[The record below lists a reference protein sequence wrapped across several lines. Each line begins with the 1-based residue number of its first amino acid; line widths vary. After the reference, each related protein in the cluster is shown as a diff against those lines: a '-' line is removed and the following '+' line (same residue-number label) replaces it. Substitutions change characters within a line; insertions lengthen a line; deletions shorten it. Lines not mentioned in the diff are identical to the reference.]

1 MALQLPIQ
9 TQDGENIAAYFVPAG
24 IYIEP
29 ANNAA
34 RFLFL
39 AYRSALARADGKA
52 PLQFPPIEV
61 NVTNGDFGAT
71 AMAPLNTLWEGGAIP
86 ADATIYDAIARLA
99 YGLGK
104 QHSEVLATA
113 EDV

>member
-1 MALQLPIQ
+1 MALSLPIE
-9 TQDGENIAAYFVPAG
+9 TQDGESISAYLVPAG

-34 RFLFL
+34 RFVFL
-39 AYRSALARADGKA
+39 PYRSAEARADGKA
-52 PLQFPPIEV
+52 PLQFPPIDV
-61 NVTNGDFGAT
+61 VVTNGDFGT
-71 AMAPLNTLWEGGAIP
+71 ASASPLTSLWESGP
-86 ADATIYDAIARLA
+86 VPDDATIYDVIARLA

-104 QHSEVLATA
+104 QHSEILATA

>member
-1 MALQLPIQ
+1 MALELPIE
-9 TQDGENIAAYFVPAG
+9 TQDGENIAAYLVPAG

-34 RFLFL
+34 RFVFL
-39 AYRSALARADGKA
+39 AYRSAQARAVGKA

-61 NVTNGDFGAT
+61 NVSGVDFAST
-71 AMAPLNTLWEGGAIP
+71 AMAPLSSLWEGGAIP

>member
-1 MALQLPIQ
+1 MALQLPIE
-9 TQDGENIAAYFVPAG
+9 TQDGENIKAYLVPAG

-29 ANNAA
+29 ANNSA

-39 AYRSALARADGKA
+39 AYRSAQAKAEGKA

-61 NVTNGDFGAT
+61 NVSGEGFAH
-71 AMAPLNTLWEGGAIP
+71 AALAPLAQLYGGQVP
-86 ADATIYDAIARLA
+86 GDATIYSAIARLA

-104 QHSEVLATA
+104 EHSKVLATA